1 MRMLVRIF
9 VLLFVAMLPVAYGQS
24 LACQFAAGEKPSAD
38 RSQATVIIYRASGV
52 VGGLYKPSVFDEN
65 GEILK
70 MRNGRFVALTVK
82 PGSHTFT
89 STMAGN
95 KVTIDAK
102 AGETY
107 YLVFTLATY
116 SQYGTFKGQVTQ
128 VEAGQAKTEVAK
140 LKPVDA
146 GDMVRK

>member
-1 MRMLVRIF
+1 MRPLIRILLV
-9 VLLFVAMLPVAYGQS
+9 LFAAMVPVAHGQS
-24 LACQFAAGEKPSAD
+24 LAAQFAAAKGPAAAGP
-38 RSQATVIIYRASGV
+38 QATIIVYRASSI

-65 GEILK
+65 GEILR
-70 MRNGRFVALTVK
+70 MRNGRFVTLTVK
-82 PGSHTFT
+82 PGSHTIT
-89 STMAGN
+89 STLAGN

-107 YLVFTLATY
+107 YVCFTLATY

-128 VEAGQAKTEVAK
+128 VEAGQAKSEVAK
-140 LKPVDA
+140 LKPLDA